1 MSVQVVP
8 FTNGMGSDPLDR
20 LGQEVLAKLQ
30 YAAGLAE
37 QNAQHVLSM
46 AQEAATQLR
55 IAEDKVARLEL
66 EVWNYKQ
73 RAERAEGWL
82 QRISQ
87 EIDQSFAA
95 PAQQQRQDYAPKRP
109 VNTRR

>member
-37 QNAQHVLSM
+37 QNTQHVLSM

-55 IAEDKVARLEL
+55 IAEDKVAGSNWKYGITSSAPNARRDGCSGFHRRLINL
-66 EVWNYKQ
+66 LRHRRSNSGKTT
-73 RAERAEGWL
+73 R
-82 QRISQ
+82 
-87 EIDQSFAA
+87 QSAL
-95 PAQQQRQDYAPKRP
+95 
-109 VNTRR
+109 